1 MARYEGGHHHH
12 KPAYAYNNS
21 RFSRQLEFSKTAGA
35 TKLLGWFLLP
45 PGHTLKSLKMS
56 LTMIGETY
64 VHDDLE
70 SEISSF
76 ITAMDVGDKDVFDS
90 AVTSANSLQDWG
102 LDNLPNTIAN
112 DQLNDYKTQMWDSVK
127 QWYDADTGDAY
138 GSGHVIKEGHGRSI
152 DQPYDCIFTRTKK
165 THPIYGTGM
174 MIGANLTAG
183 QSSTGGYYTP
193 VDTCSTTIKR
203 NVKAGA
209 NPTIIQCWVT
219 APSTE
224 ANTTWTDAWPELSQ
238 GVEAYDSW
246 VKMHDPH
253 IWDQVFRSQVD
264 EDAITNGTA
273 LVVPSKMLAVN
284 FVETNTEQ
292 GRPSQ
297 WNCTWKFSAQ
307 IAPPAYDNSVANVT
321 VTNIRKGIGAR

>member
-12 KPAYAYNNS
+12 KPAYTYNNS

-45 PGHTLKSLKMS
+45 PNHTLKSLKMS
-56 LTMIGETY
+56 LTLIGETY

-76 ITAMDVGDKDVFDS
+76 ITAMDVGDKDVFNS
-90 AVTSANSLQDWG
+90 AVTSPSSLQDWG
-102 LDNLPNTIAN
+102 VANLPNTIAN
-112 DQLNDYKTQMWDSVK
+112 DTQGDTTQMWDSVK
-127 QWYDADTGDAY
+127 HWYDANTDDSY
-138 GSGHVIKEGHGRSI
+138 GSGHIIKEGHGRSM

-174 MIGANLTAG
+174 MIGANLEAG
-183 QSSTGGYYTP
+183 ESSTGGYYTP
-193 VDTCSTTIKR
+193 IDTCSTTIKR
-203 NVKAGA
+203 NVVAGA
-209 NPTIIQCWVT
+209 NPTIVQCWVT

-224 ANTTWTDAWPELSQ
+224 ANDEWDDTFPKLAQ
-238 GVEAYDSW
+238 GDEAYDAW

-253 IWDQVFRSQVD
+253 VWDEVFRSQIAED
-264 EDAITNGTA
+264 EMSYGSNFIAPTK
-273 LVVPSKMLAVN
+273 LLAVN
-284 FVETNTEQ
+284 YVETNTDQ

-307 IAPPAYDNSVANVT
+307 IAPPPYDNSVANVT
-321 VTNIRKGIGAR
+321 VTNLRRGKGGI